1 MTPRQPKRRTN
12 NGDQAGELLGDRYRL
27 DERIAGGGMGEV
39 WRATDTLLQRVVA
52 VKLLRESLSEDPIV
66 SERFRREA
74 LLAAQISHPNMAGVF
89 DYVQEHDRPGIVM
102 EFVDGETLA
111 DRLSREGRLP
121 VGESVRIGSGLLA
134 ALQSAHDAGIV
145 HRDVKPGNVML
156 TTTGDVKV
164 TDFGI
169 ARAASDHTLTETGTV
184 IGTAHYL
191 APEQVSGAQATP
203 LSDLYSVGAILYEM
217 LGGRKPFE
225 AETPIAVAMKRISED
240 PAPLRTLRKDVPEP
254 VAAIVARALVRDPA
268 ERFASAADMRRALEE
283 AYADVQPAT
292 LPQKIDPTPTM
303 VLPIEEAGAAEAT
316 TAAVRPA
323 VSEETG
329 VGPPAA
335 VARRRRREYK
345 RLIAYAIV
353 LALVVAGGTLALLA
367 LTGNGPA
374 VVTTPNF
381 KGGTVEQ
388 ARTKAAGLGLKLR
401 ELPRDSSLPAGTVT
415 GQSIA
420 AGTPIGKGAEITIG
434 VSTGNPPPPAEGS
447 VPNVVGMTKE
457 EAEQALKDAGFE
469 VKQTEAQATGVDAG
483 TVIGQYPAPG
493 DMAQE
498 GTQVTIVVA
507 TQPPKRHGKG
517 RNSD

>member
-1 MTPRQPKRRTN
+1 VAEVADNTIVD
-12 NGDQAGELLGDRYRL
+12 GRYRITS
-27 DERIAGGGMGEV
+27 RIGTGGMADVYCAHDEHLG
-39 WRATDTLLQRVVA
+39 RDVA
-52 VKLLRESLSEDPIV
+52 LKMLHRRFAQDQEFV
-66 SERFRREA
+66 ERFRREA
-74 LLAAQISHPNMAGVF
+74 SAAAGLQHANVVAVYDRGEF
-89 DYVQEHDRPGIVM
+89 DGTYYIAM
-102 EFVDGETLA
+102 EFLRGRTLKE
-111 DRLSREGRLP
+111 LITQ
-121 VGESVRIGSGLLA
+121 ESPLDQTRALDITVQILRA
-134 ALQSAHDAGIV
+134 AGFGHRRGVI
-145 HRDVKPGNVML
+145 HRDFKPQNVIVDDE
-156 TTTGDVKV
+156 GGVKV